1 MKNIGNIKIMN
12 SMDFDNP
19 ITIKGYLKELSLT
32 LWKEKEC
39 FNGKRPFGNSGW
51 DYDL

>member
-19 ITIKGYLKELSLT
+19 ITIKGYLKELLQRD
-32 LWKEKEC
+32 
-39 FNGKRPFGNSGW
+39 KRQKVYP
-51 DYDL
+51 L

>member
-19 ITIKGYLKELSLT
+19 ITIKGYLKELAHSPYGKKRSVSMVKDI
-32 LWKEKEC
+32 WK
-39 FNGKRPFGNSGW
+39 
-51 DYDL
+51 